1 MKAHLKGAEARTR
14 ELQKATFNLLEDF
27 DAEQNRLREA
37 QRAILNIVDDFATEK
52 SRLEMVQRA
61 AFNILTDFGSEKKR
75 LEEAQRA
82 ALNILDDFSAKKRR
96 QEHINRA
103 IMNVLEDLLAEK
115 SSLETTMKA
124 SFNILE
130 DFSAEKAALTR
141 TNRAVLNILEDLH
154 VEKARL
160 AEATM
165 SLAESKKMLEEA
177 QRIAHIGN
185 FEWEI
190 ASNRVIRSEEAH
202 RIFGCHEEFTTY
214 EDLADTIHAEDRKA
228 VEQALDEALQK
239 GRPYSLDYRIKRLD
253 GQELVVHSEAEID
266 RDEAGRPVKLKG
278 VIQDVTQT
286 RKTARMLEESEKK
299 YRSLVE
305 NSLVGIFNMGLDGQ
319 YIYLNDAMA
328 DMYGFDTVDA
338 AIMEGAGTGFKNSS
352 DLARFIDSLKRYGR
366 VEGEEFEVLTRRSNE
381 KYFLL
386 SARLDGDIITGM
398 AIDITDR
405 KLMEKEIRQLNLEL
419 EKRVEERTM
428 DLKKAFEELAATN
441 KELETFIYSVAHDLR
456 APLRLI
462 DGFSL
467 LLLKKQ
473 KDRLDETGHDQLHR
487 LRSSVKRMNQLI
499 DDLLNLSYVMRAAIT
514 YDTVNVSELAFEII
528 DDLTKAEPSRDVK
541 LQITSGLKARG
552 DAHLVR
558 MALENIIGN
567 AWKYT
572 SKIEQSI
579 IELGLLGFEDGMA
592 VFFVADNG
600 VGFSAE
606 YAEIIFEPFQR
617 LHSAEEFAGTGVGLA
632 TVKRIIER
640 HGGRVWAKSE
650 PGKGATFFFSL
661 QKAI

>member
-1 MKAHLKGAEARTR
+1 MRAHLKGAEARTR

-82 ALNILDDFSAKKRR
+82 ALNILEDFSAEKRR

-130 DFSAEKAALTR
+130 DFSAEKAALMR
-141 TNRAVLNILEDLH
+141 TNRAVLNILEDLQ

-160 AEATM
+160 EEASM
-165 SLAESKKMLEEA
+165 ALAESKKMLEEA

-328 DMYGFDTVDA
+328 DMYGFDTADA

-419 EKRVEERTM
+419 EKRVEERT
-428 DLKKAFEELAATN
+428 
-441 KELETFIYSVAHDLR
+441 I
-456 APLRLI
+456 
-462 DGFSL
+462 
-467 LLLKKQ
+467 
-473 KDRLDETGHDQLHR
+473 
-487 LRSSVKRMNQLI
+487 
-499 DDLLNLSYVMRAAIT
+499 
-514 YDTVNVSELAFEII
+514 
-528 DDLTKAEPSRDVK
+528 DLTKAEPSRDVK

-606 YAEIIFEPFQR
+606 YAEIIFEPFKR